1 MDPVTIENQA
11 TLLYNNVTTNS
22 NTAVTRIL
30 SLYDLTATK
39 EALLDTYTPG
49 QTITYVTRVENTGSA
64 PLYNLTIVDNLAD
77 GLIRYI
83 NTSVEGYLNGSP
95 IEIAVQTTTNSATFK
110 VNSIVEPT
118 DNVLIIFETTTPTT
132 RPDVL
137 TNTQTITAN
146 GGSTTGPIIAVTPNP
161 SASVKLAN
169 YVSLDITKSANKAS
183 IYSGDT
189 LVYTFQIINNGNE
202 NATNVSFSDVFPTGY
217 TINSISLTTPDS
229 PTPII
234 YDPTTYVTG
243 TTLTIPNLAIPVG
256 TSTLTVSGIYTN

>member
-1 MDPVTIENQA
+1 MDNIANQA
-11 TLLYNNVTTNS
+11 TLLYNNMTTNS
-22 NTAVTRIL
+22 NTVTTQIL

-39 EALLDTYTPG
+39 EALLDTYTPN
-49 QTITYVTRVENTGSA
+49 QTITYVTRVENIGSA
-64 PLYNLTIVDNLAD
+64 SLYNLTVVDDLAKGLTQYVDN
-77 GLIRYI
+77 
-83 NTSVEGYLNGSP
+83 SVEGYLNGTP
-95 IEIAVQTTTNSATFK
+95 IEVNAQITNNTVTFTIDN
-110 VNSIVEPT
+110 VMNPN

-146 GGSTTGPIIAVTPNP
+146 GGSTTGPIVTVTPNP

-169 YVSLDITKSANKAS
+169 YVSLDITKSTNKAS

-189 LVYTFQIINNGNE
+189 LIYTFQIINNGNE
-202 NATNVSFSDVFPTGY
+202 TATNVAFKDIFPAGY
-217 TINSISLTTPDS
+217 KIETITLKTPDE
-229 PTPII
+229 PAPVI

-243 TTLTIPNLAIPVG
+243 TTLTIPNLAIPIG

>member
-1 MDPVTIENQA
+1 MDNIANQA
-11 TLLYNNVTTNS
+11 TLLYNNMTTNS
-22 NTAVTRIL
+22 NTVTTQIL

-39 EALLDTYTPG
+39 EALLDTYTPN

-64 PLYNLTIVDNLAD
+64 SLYILTVVDDLAKGLTQYVDN
-77 GLIRYI
+77 
-83 NTSVEGYLNGSP
+83 SVEGYLNGTP
-95 IEIAVQTTTNSATFK
+95 IEVNVQITNNTVIFTIDN
-110 VNSIVEPT
+110 VINPN

-146 GGSTTGPIIAVTPNP
+146 GGSTTGPIVAVTPNP

-202 NATNVSFSDVFPTGY
+202 TATNVSFSDVFPTGY

>member
-1 MDPVTIENQA
+1 MDNIANQA
-11 TLLYNNVTTNS
+11 TLLYNNMTTNS
-22 NTAVTRIL
+22 NTVTTQIL

-39 EALLDTYTPG
+39 EALLDTYTPN

-64 PLYNLTIVDNLAD
+64 SLYNLTVVDDLAKGLTQYVDN
-77 GLIRYI
+77 
-83 NTSVEGYLNGSP
+83 SVEGYLNGTP
-95 IEIAVQTTTNSATFK
+95 IEVNVQITNNTVIFT
-110 VNSIVEPT
+110 I
-118 DNVLIIFETTTPTT
+118 DNVI
-132 RPDVL
+132 
-137 TNTQTITAN
+137 N
-146 GGSTTGPIIAVTPNP
+146 GGSTTGPIVAVTPNP

-202 NATNVSFSDVFPTGY
+202 TATNVSFSDVFPTGY

>member
-1 MDPVTIENQA
+1 MDNIANQA
-11 TLLYNNVTTNS
+11 TLLYNNMTTNS
-22 NTAVTRIL
+22 NTVTTQIL

-39 EALLDTYTPG
+39 EALL
-49 QTITYVTRVENTGSA
+49 
-64 PLYNLTIVDNLAD
+64 
-77 GLIRYI
+77 
-83 NTSVEGYLNGSP
+83 
-95 IEIAVQTTTNSATFK
+95 
-110 VNSIVEPT
+110 
-118 DNVLIIFETTTPTT
+118 IFETTTPTT

-146 GGSTTGPIIAVTPNP
+146 GGSTTGPIVAVTPNP

-202 NATNVSFSDVFPTGY
+202 TATNVSFSDVFPTGY

>member
-1 MDPVTIENQA
+1 MDNIANQA
-11 TLLYNNVTTNS
+11 TLLYNNMTTNS
-22 NTAVTRIL
+22 NTVTTQIL

-39 EALLDTYTPG
+39 EALLDTYTPN

-64 PLYNLTIVDNLAD
+64 SLYNLTVVDDLAE
-77 GLIRYI
+77 GLTQYVDS
-83 NTSVEGYLNGSP
+83 SVESYLNGTP
-95 IEIAVQTTTNSATFK
+95 IEVNVQITNNTVIFTIDN
-110 VNSIVEPT
+110 VINPN
-118 DNVLIIFETTTPTT
+118 DNVLIIFETTSPTT

-146 GGSTTGPIIAVTPNP
+146 GGTTTGPIVTVTPNP
-161 SASVKLAN
+161 STSVKLAN

-189 LVYTFQIINNGNE
+189 LVYTFQIINDGNE
-202 NATNVSFSDVFPTGY
+202 TATNVSFSDVFPIGY
-217 TINSISLTTPDS
+217 KIDSISLITPDS

-234 YDPTTYVTG
+234 YNPTTYVTK

>member
-83 NTSVEGYLNGSP
+83 NTSVEL
-95 IEIAVQTTTNSATFK
+95 FK
-110 VNSIVEPT
+110 W
-118 DNVLIIFETTTPTT
+118 
-132 RPDVL
+132 
-137 TNTQTITAN
+137 IT
-146 GGSTTGPIIAVTPNP
+146 
-161 SASVKLAN
+161 
-169 YVSLDITKSANKAS
+169 Y
-183 IYSGDT
+183 
-189 LVYTFQIINNGNE
+189 
-202 NATNVSFSDVFPTGY
+202 
-217 TINSISLTTPDS
+217 
-229 PTPII
+229 
-234 YDPTTYVTG
+234 
-243 TTLTIPNLAIPVG
+243 
-256 TSTLTVSGIYTN
+256 

>member
-1 MDPVTIENQA
+1 MIMC
-11 TLLYNNVTTNS
+11 
-22 NTAVTRIL
+22 
-30 SLYDLTATK
+30 
-39 EALLDTYTPG
+39 
-49 QTITYVTRVENTGSA
+49 
-64 PLYNLTIVDNLAD
+64 
-77 GLIRYI
+77 
-83 NTSVEGYLNGSP
+83 
-95 IEIAVQTTTNSATFK
+95 F
-110 VNSIVEPT
+110 
-118 DNVLIIFETTTPTT
+118 IIFETTTPTT

-146 GGSTTGPIIAVTPNP
+146 GGSTTGPIVAVTPNP
-161 SASVKLAN
+161 SASVELAN

-202 NATNVSFSDVFPTGY
+202 TATNVSFSDVFPTGY